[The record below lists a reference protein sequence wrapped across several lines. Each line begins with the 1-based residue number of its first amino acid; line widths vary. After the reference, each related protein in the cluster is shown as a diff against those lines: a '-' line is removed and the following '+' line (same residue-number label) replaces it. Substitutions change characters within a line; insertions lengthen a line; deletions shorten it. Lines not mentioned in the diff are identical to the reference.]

1 MTTLCLSD
9 AFGFDE
15 LPPEAVVGRPKTKT
29 EIAARDDETES
40 VWLLSL
46 ARDAARG

>member
-15 LPPEAVVGRPKTKT
+15 LPPEAVVGRPKGENGTR
-29 EIAARDDETES
+29 EDDTVI
-40 VWLLSL
+40 VWLQSLS
-46 ARDAARG
+46 REAARG